1 MGNKC
6 PKCDF
11 ENPDD
16 TMYCG
21 KCGTQLRSV
30 RGTDP
35 TDAGPDIRS
44 GHPKDVGPDP
54 RSGRP
59 KDAGP
64 DLRSDRPTGDIPDLT
79 KTMETPTE
87 ELTRGSTLAN
97 RYEIIE
103 ELGKG
108 GMGRVYRVEDTKL
121 EQEVALKLIKPE
133 IAKDKKTIERFR
145 NELKLARNIRHKNV
159 CGMFDLGEDK
169 GAHFITME
177 YVRGEDLRSLIRRIG
192 QLPIGKSISI
202 ATQICEGLAEA
213 HRLGVVHRDLK
224 SNNIMIDREGNVR
237 IMDFGIA
244 RSLES
249 KGITG
254 AGVMIGTPEYMSPEQ
269 VEGKEVDQRS
279 DIYSLGVI
287 LYEMVTGRVPFEGDT
302 PFTIGMKHKGEIPQN
317 PKELNSQISDDLNR
331 LILRCLEKEK
341 ERRFQSAGEVRSE
354 LENIEKGI
362 PTTERVVPQRKPLT
376 SREITVQFN
385 VKKLLIPALAVIALV
400 IAAVII
406 WQLIPQKEAVIPP
419 KIENSLAIISFE
431 NQTGDKTYDYLQ
443 KAIPNLLITNLEQT
457 GNLYVA
463 TWERL
468 DDILKQMGKKDVE
481 VIDRDLGFQLC
492 RREGIE
498 TIVLGSFI
506 KAGNMFATDVKVLDV
521 ENKKLL
527 KSASSRGEGI
537 DSIIKTQIDELSR
550 EIYQGLGELKQDIDA
565 VHMRIEEVTTTSM
578 DAYNYFLRG
587 RSDYEKFYS
596 EDARQFLE
604 KSIELDPTFASAYL
618 YLALTYDELGFRE
631 ARNNAYEKAKAFS
644 EKTPEKER
652 LFIEA
657 FYASTIERDPDK
669 RFRILQQIAEKYPK
683 EKRVHYYIGFYY
695 EGKNMLDQAL
705 EEYNKA
711 LELDPNYGYAINQ
724 CAYLYADLG
733 QFEKAIQYLERYASL
748 LPGDANPVD
757 SIAEIY
763 FRMGKLDEAILK
775 YREAL
780 EIKPDFGSD
789 MKIAYIYA
797 LKEDYAQALKW
808 IDQHM
813 DMAPSPGVEAGGL
826 AWRGFFCYALLGR
839 YERALDD
846 VDSAAKIAEEIKNES
861 FNANMD
867 WTRAWIYY
875 EMGMLDLARKHLKKW
890 IDFHSPINPSYL
902 SDYKAYESYFNGLV
916 ALKEGDIK
924 SAEDKLEK
932 VKTLLPELTPSWES
946 TLKFKGDL
954 LHGEILIAEGSS
966 DEAIAVCRKTPPVE
980 IPPMYTANLFFYN
993 APFLKD
999 VLARAYQKKGD
1010 IDQAIAEYERLIT
1023 FDLESKDRYLIHP
1036 LYHYRLAKLYQE
1048 KGLQTKAVNQYE
1060 KFLDLWKDA
1069 DPGRA
1074 EVEDARKRLA
1084 GLKSH

>member
-1 MGNKC
+1 MGIKC
-6 PKCDF
+6 PKCNF
-11 ENPDD
+11 ENPED
-16 TMYCG
+16 TLFCG
-21 KCGTQLRSV
+21 KCATRLPSPEGIEV
-30 RGTDP
+30 
-35 TDAGPDIRS
+35 
-44 GHPKDVGPDP
+44 
-54 RSGRP
+54 
-59 KDAGP
+59 
-64 DLRSDRPTGDIPDLT
+64 T
-79 KTMETPTE
+79 KTLETPKE
-87 ELTRGSTLAN
+87 ELTTGSTFTG
-97 RYEIIE
+97 RYQIIE

-108 GMGRVYRVEDTKL
+108 GMGRVYKAHDTKIK
-121 EQEVALKLIKPE
+121 EKVALKLIKPE
-133 IAKDKKTIERFR
+133 IAKDKKTIERFS
-145 NELKLARNIRHKNV
+145 NELRLTRKIRHKNV
-159 CGMFDLGEDK
+159 CQMFDLGEEK
-169 GAHFITME
+169 GTQFITME
-177 YVRGEDLRSLIRRIG
+177 YVPGEDLRSSIRRFG
-192 QLPIGKSISI
+192 QLPVGKSISI
-202 ATQICEGLAEA
+202 AKQICEGLAEA

-224 SNNIMIDREGNVR
+224 SNNIMIDKEGNVR

-287 LYEMVTGRVPFEGDT
+287 LYEMVTGRVPFQGDT
-302 PFTIGMKHKGEIPQN
+302 PFTIGMKHKGEIPRN
-317 PKELNSQISDDLNR
+317 PKELNTQISDDLNR
-331 LILRCLEKEK
+331 MILRCLEKDKEK
-341 ERRFQSAGEVRSE
+341 RYQSAGEVHSE

-362 PTTERVVPQRKPLT
+362 PTTERVVPKRKPLT

-385 VKKLLIPALAVIALV
+385 VKKLLIPALAVAAVV

-406 WQLIPQKEAVIPP
+406 WQLIPQKKAVIPP

-431 NQTGDKTYDYLQ
+431 NQTGDKAYDYLQ

-550 EIYQGLGELKQDIDA
+550 EIYQGLGELKQEVEA
-565 VHMRIEEVTTTSM
+565 VHMRIEDVTTTSM

-587 RSDYEKFYS
+587 RSDYEKFYF

-618 YLALTYDELGFRE
+618 YLAWTYGELGYRE
-631 ARNNAYEKAKAFS
+631 ARNDAYEKAKAHS

-657 FYASTIERDPDK
+657 AYARTIERDPDK
-669 RFRILQQIAEKYPK
+669 RFRILQQIADKYPK
-683 EKRVHYYIGFYY
+683 EKRVHYYIGSYY
-695 EGKNMLDQAL
+695 DGKNMLDQAL

-724 CAYLYADLG
+724 SAYLYSDLG
-733 QFEKAIQYLERYASL
+733 QFEKAVQYLERYASL

-775 YREAL
+775 YKEAL
-780 EIKPDFGSD
+780 EIRPDFGSD
-789 MKIAYIYA
+789 MKIAYICA
-797 LKEDYAQALKW
+797 LREDYSRALKW
-808 IDQHM
+808 INQYI
-813 DMAPSPGVEAGGL
+813 DMAQSPGVKAGGL
-826 AWRGFFCYALLGR
+826 AFRGFFCYAMLGR

-846 VDSAAKIAEEIKNES
+846 VISVVKIAEEIKNKALR
-861 FNANMD
+861 ANMD
-867 WTRAWIYY
+867 WTKAWIYY
-875 EMGMLDLARKHLKKW
+875 DTGKLELAREHLKKCF
-890 IDFHSPINPSYL
+890 DLYSAINPSAV
-902 SDYKAYESYFNGLV
+902 SDYKAYESYFDGLV
-916 ALKEGDIK
+916 ALKKGDIK
-924 SAEDKLEK
+924 SAKNKLEK
-932 VKTLLPELTPSWES
+932 IKSLLPELSPFRERQM
-946 TLKFKGDL
+946 KFISDL
-954 LHGEILIAEGSS
+954 LHGEILLAEGSF
-966 DEAIAVCRKTPPVE
+966 DEAIAVCRKTSPME
-980 IPPMYTANLFFYN
+980 IPSMYISNLFSYN
-993 APFLKD
+993 LPFLKD
-999 VLARAYQKKGD
+999 VLARAYQKKGE
-1010 IDQAIAEYERLIT
+1010 IDQAIAEYKRLIT
-1023 FDLESKDRYLIHP
+1023 FDPESEERFLIYP
-1036 LYHYRLAKLYQE
+1036 KYHYRLARLYQL
-1048 KGLQTKAVNQYE
+1048 KGERGKAVEQYQI
-1060 KFLDLWKDA
+1060 FLDLWKDA
-1069 DPGRA
+1069 DPGIADVR
-1074 EVEDARKRLA
+1074 DARKRLA
-1084 GLKSH
+1084 GLKN

>member
-1 MGNKC
+1 MGVKC

-11 ENPDD
+11 ENPND
-16 TMYCG
+16 TIYCG
-21 KCGTQLRSV
+21 KCGTLLRSV
-30 RGTDP
+30 QGADP
-35 TDAGPDIRS
+35 TDVGPDPRS
-44 GHPKDVGPDP
+44 ARRENVGPDP

-59 KDAGP
+59 
-64 DLRSDRPTGDIPDLT
+64 SEDIPDLT
-79 KTMETPTE
+79 KTLETPKE
-87 ELTRGSTLAN
+87 ELTRGTTLAN

-108 GMGRVYRVEDTKL
+108 GMGRVYRVDDTKL

-169 GAHFITME
+169 GAHYITME

-202 ATQICEGLAEA
+202 AKQICEGLAEA

-249 KGITG
+249 KGMTD

-279 DIYSLGVI
+279 DIYSLGII

-302 PFTIGMKHKGEIPQN
+302 PFTIGMKHKGEIPQD

-331 LILRCLEKEK
+331 VILRCLEKEK

-354 LENIEKGI
+354 LENIEKAI
-362 PTTERVVPQRKPLT
+362 PTTERVVPKRKPLT

-385 VKKLLIPALAVIALV
+385 VKKLLVPALAVIAIL
-400 IAAVII
+400 IAAIII
-406 WQLIPQKEAVIPP
+406 WQLIPQKEAAIPP

-431 NQTGDKTYDYLQ
+431 NQTGDKAYDYLQ

-521 ENKKLL
+521 ESKKLL
-527 KSASSRGEGI
+527 KSASSQGEGI
-537 DSIIKTQIDELSR
+537 DSILKTQIDELSR
-550 EIYQGLGELKQDIDA
+550 EIYQGLGELKQGIGA
-565 VHMRIEEVTTTSM
+565 VHMKIEDVTTTSI

-587 RSDYEKFYS
+587 QSDYEKWYY
-596 EDARQFLE
+596 EDARKFLE
-604 KSIELDPTFASAYL
+604 KAVELDPGFATAYL
-618 YLALTYDELGFRE
+618 YLAWTYDVLGFRE

-644 EKTPEKER
+644 GKTPEKER

-657 FYASTIERDPDK
+657 AYASTIERDPDK
-669 RFRILQQIAEKYPK
+669 RFRILQQIAEKYPR
-683 EKRVHYYIGFYY
+683 EKRVHFYIGFYY

-724 CAYLYADLG
+724 IAYLYSDLG

-775 YREAL
+775 YKEAL
-780 EIKPDFGSD
+780 EIRPDFGSD
-789 MKIAYIYA
+789 IRIAYIFA
-797 LKEDYAQALKW
+797 LKEDYSQAIKW
-808 IDQHM
+808 INQYR
-813 DMAPSPGVEAGGL
+813 DMAQSPGVKAEGL
-826 AWRGFFCYALLGR
+826 AWRGLFCYALLGR

-846 VDSAAKIAEEIKNES
+846 VDSAMKIAEELKNEAMK
-861 FNANMD
+861 ANLD

-875 EMGMLDLARKHLKKW
+875 GAGKLELARKHHKKW
-890 IDFHSPINPSYL
+890 IDFYSAINPSTVSNYA
-902 SDYKAYESYFNGLV
+902 AYESYFNGLV

-924 SAEDKLEK
+924 SAKDRLEK
-932 VKTLLPELTPSWES
+932 VRSLLPELTPSSRITAKFES
-946 TLKFKGDL
+946 DL
-954 LHGEILIAEGSS
+954 LHGEILLAEGSF
-966 DEAIAVCRKTPPVE
+966 DEAVAVCQKTSPLE
-980 IPPMYTANLFFYN
+980 IPSMHTANLFGYN
-993 APFLKD
+993 TPFLKD
-999 VLARAYQKKGD
+999 VLARAYQKRGD
-1010 IDQAIAEYERLIT
+1010 IDRSIAEYERLIT
-1023 FDLESKDRYLIHP
+1023 FDPESKDRYLIHP

-1048 KGLQTKAVNQYE
+1048 KGLQTKAIKQYE

-1069 DPGRA
+1069 DPGLL
-1074 EVEDARKRLA
+1074 EVEDARNRLA
-1084 GLKSH
+1084 GLKSR